1 MAWSDAAR
9 AAALEARRMHA
20 KAKASTYTPKSF
32 SKKEQ
37 AMLRAG
43 QLPTP
48 YNQTPTSK
56 SSIKSQAETIAAY
69 NRRHQSYINYATKA
83 YGKFSTHSMS
93 RKRRLGL

>member
-1 MAWSDAAR
+1 MHASKKPGKLVNLAAKIDAYNKR
-9 AAALEARRMHA
+9 HPENAAL
-20 KAKASTYTPKSF
+20 
-32 SKKEQ
+32 
-37 AMLRAG
+37 L
-43 QLPTP
+43 
-48 YNQTPTSK
+48 K